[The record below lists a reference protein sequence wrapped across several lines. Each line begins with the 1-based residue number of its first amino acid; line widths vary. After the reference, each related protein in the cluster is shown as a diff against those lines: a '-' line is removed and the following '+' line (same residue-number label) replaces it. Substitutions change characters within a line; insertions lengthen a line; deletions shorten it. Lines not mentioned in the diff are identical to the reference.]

1 MLFRSLLGKYRRP
14 RIETPYVLPFQL
26 FRAQIFEQQ
35 VQLRQRIADGSA
47 GKESRPQVLARA
59 LLYGAD
65 GKEHVQC
72 LLASLAVP
80 QSRHTVVARVESQIL
95 ELVR

>member
-1 MLFRSLLGKYRRP
+1 MLFRSS
-14 RIETPYVLPFQL
+14 
-26 FRAQIFEQQ
+26 RAGEEG
-35 VQLRQRIADGSA
+35 RT
-47 GKESRPQVLARA
+47 QVLARA

-65 GKEHVQC
+65 SKEHVQC

-95 ELVR
+95 ELVA